1 MRENLDQI
9 SFLFQETPK
18 YQILITDRLINSMN
32 IKLKSFE
39 DEIYLVIFFG
49 ALKVIIQELS
59 LNQNQIKCEIKL
71 FDTQHNLK

>member
-1 MRENLDQI
+1 
-9 SFLFQETPK
+9 
-18 YQILITDRLINSMN
+18 MN

-39 DEIYLVIFFG
+39 DEIYLVILFG

-71 FDTQHNLK
+71 FDPQHNLKGILIKSYADN